1 MGRAHHR
8 QRVVEHQDGDQF
20 GPPMLVDR
28 RLLDLNTPVT
38 IYWPEFAAKGKRD
51 IEVRHILSHTLSAS
65 AALGGQHR
73 RGQ

>member
-1 MGRAHHR
+1 
-8 QRVVEHQDGDQF
+8 
-20 GPPMLVDR
+20 MLVDR
-28 RLLDLNTPVT
+28 RLLDLNTPVAK
-38 IYWPEFAAKGKRD
+38 YWPEFAANGKRD

>member
-1 MGRAHHR
+1 
-8 QRVVEHQDGDQF
+8 
-20 GPPMLVDR
+20 MLVDR
-28 RLLDLNTPVT
+28 GLLDLNTPVAM
-38 IYWPEFAAKGKRD
+38 YWPEFAANGKRD